1 MDHLPAPAKAFLIDL
16 DGVVYVQE
24 RLIPG
29 ALDTLRLMRERQIPH
44 RFVTNTTSIS
54 RRMLAERL
62 HTAGIDI
69 PPDHLFTAPLA
80 AARYLRE
87 RQNVRCFFYTRPAIL
102 EDFDGIE
109 QVTENP
115 THVVIGDVGEGFS
128 YRNLNEVFR
137 MIRTGAD
144 IVAFQKNRY
153 WLTREGLVLDAGA
166 FIAALEFASEKSA
179 LVFGKPSVSFFHAA
193 CNSLDIPPG
202 EVVMIGDD
210 LNVDIGGALRAGLQT
225 IFVRTGKDKDRV
237 LASDDPRPTVDVP
250 SIASVADLITGADQS
265 SDN

>member
-1 MDHLPAPAKAFLIDL
+1 MNHLPAKAYLIDL

-29 ALDTLRLMRERQIPH
+29 ALDTLRLMREREIPH

-62 HTAGIDI
+62 HAAGLDI
-69 PPDHLFTAPLA
+69 PADHLFTAPLA
-80 AARYLRE
+80 AARHLRA
-87 RQNVRCFFYTRPAIL
+87 QPTVRCFFYTRPEIL

-115 THVVIGDVGEGFS
+115 THVVIGDVGERFS
-128 YRNLNEVFR
+128 YMNMNDVFR
-137 MIRTGAD
+137 MIKGGAE
-144 IVAFQKNRY
+144 IIAFQKNRY

-166 FIAALEFASEKSA
+166 FIAALEFATEKSA
-179 LVFGKPSVSFFHAA
+179 LVFGKPSASFFHAA
-193 CNSLDIPPG
+193 CSSLEAAPPD
-202 EVVMIGDD
+202 VVMIGDD
-210 LNVDIGGALRAGLQT
+210 LIVDIAGATSAGLQT
-225 IFVRTGKDKDRV
+225 IFVRTGKDRDRV
-237 LASDDPRPTVDVP
+237 LAPEDPQPTLELP
-250 SIASVADLITGADQS
+250 SIASVADLIAQTDQS